1 MHALT
6 LPRLGQTM
14 ESGRIVEW
22 FIDEGASYDE
32 GAAIYSIETDKSI
45 LDVQATLAGTLL
57 RKLAAPE
64 DEVPVGRI
72 VAVAADAG
80 ETANDAEVQRFV
92 AEKSGASADATTAQE
107 QSTEDATSQSAAPI
121 ANASPATVRAMPRA
135 KHLAKELGVDLST
148 IESPTGAD
156 GMITEK
162 DVQRASDKRKGTQT
176 PAAAK
181 GGGGVRK
188 PLSAVQQAMV
198 RHMTRSWTVPQF
210 CQDVEIDAAPLLE
223 RRRRW
228 IAEGGDASLTSVFLD
243 GLVQAL
249 QRVPECNA
257 TFDGTELTEYR
268 DVDAG
273 IAVATSQGLLVPVL
287 KGCTAE
293 LSMRNQKLRDLLAR
307 AREGQ
312 LRPDDMSGGTVT
324 LSNLGAS
331 RVETGS
337 PIINA
342 PQVCLVF
349 VGAIVDKPVVE
360 TGRLA
365 IGKRVHVVCVYDHR
379 VIDGVTGARFVDA
392 LAGALTQ
399 PSNPSSYSSG

>member
-22 FIDEGASYDE
+22 FIDEGASYAE
-32 GAAIYSIETDKSI
+32 GAAIYSIETDKSV

-64 DEVPVGRI
+64 DEVPVGRL

-80 ETANDAEVQRFV
+80 ETANDADVRRFI
-92 AEKSGASADATTAQE
+92 AEKSGTAAEATPVQVSDGAAPT
-107 QSTEDATSQSAAPI
+107 ATSPVS
-121 ANASPATVRAMPRA
+121 NASTNAVRAMPRA
-135 KHLAKELGVDLST
+135 KRLAKELGVDLAT

-162 DVQRASDKRKGTQT
+162 DVQRASEKHKGT
-176 PAAAK
+176 PASSKPGVA
-181 GGGGVRK
+181 GGVRK

-198 RHMTRSWTVPQF
+198 RHMTRSWAVPQF

-223 RRRRW
+223 RRRRL
-228 IAEGGDASLTSVFLD
+228 IAEGGDVSLTSVFLD

-257 TFDGTELTEYR
+257 TFDGAELTEYR
-268 DVDAG
+268 EVDAG
-273 IAVATSQGLLVPVL
+273 IAVATSQGLIVPVL

-293 LSMRNQKLRDLLAR
+293 FSTRNQKLRDLLAR

-337 PIINA
+337 PILNA

-349 VGAIVDKPVVE
+349 VGALVDKPVVE
-360 TGRLA
+360 AGRLA

-392 LAGALTQ
+392 LAGALTAV
-399 PSNPSSYSSG
+399 

>member
-1 MHALT
+1 MHTLT

-22 FIDEGASYDE
+22 FIDEGASYAE
-32 GAAIYSIETDKSI
+32 GDVLYSIETDKSV

-57 RKLAAPE
+57 RKLAAPQ
-64 DEVPVGRI
+64 DELPVGRM

-80 ETANDAEVQRFV
+80 ETPNDADVQRFI
-92 AEKSGASADATTAQE
+92 AEKSEASTDAMTSQESSAAETGTAATASAAIASTA
-107 QSTEDATSQSAAPI
+107 P
-121 ANASPATVRAMPRA
+121 VRAMPRA
-135 KHLAKELGVDLST
+135 KRLAKELGVDLAT
-148 IESPTGAD
+148 IEKGSGAD

-162 DVQRASDKRKGTQT
+162 DVQRASERNKGQQ
-176 PAAAK
+176 AASAP
-181 GGGGVRK
+181 GTSGGVRK

-198 RHMTRSWTVPQF
+198 RHMTRSWSVPQF

-228 IAEGGDASLTSVFLD
+228 IAEGADVSLTSVFLD

-257 TFDGTELTEYR
+257 TFDGAELIEYR

-273 IAVATSQGLLVPVL
+273 IAVATPQGLIVPVL

-293 LSMRNQKLRDLLAR
+293 FAARNQKLRDLLAR
-307 AREGQ
+307 AKEGR
-312 LRPDDMSGGTVT
+312 LSPDDMSGGTVT

-331 RVETGS
+331 RVETGT
-337 PIINA
+337 PILNV

-349 VGAIVDKPVVE
+349 VGAVLDKPVVDS
-360 TGRLA
+360 GRVA
-365 IGKRVHVVCVYDHR
+365 IGKRVHLVCVYDHR

-392 LAGALTQ
+392 LAGALTAT
-399 PSNPSSYSSG
+399 

>member
-1 MHALT
+1 
-6 LPRLGQTM
+6 M

-22 FIDEGASYDE
+22 FIDEGASYAE
-32 GAAIYSIETDKSI
+32 GDVLYSIETDKSV

-57 RKLAAPE
+57 RKLAAPQ
-64 DEVPVGRI
+64 DELPVGRI

-80 ETANDAEVQRFV
+80 ETPNDADLQRFI
-92 AEKSGASADATTAQE
+92 AEKSEASTDAV
-107 QSTEDATSQSAAPI
+107 TSQDAGAAETVT
-121 ANASPATVRAMPRA
+121 AASTTTPSTAPVRAMPRA
-135 KHLAKELGVDLST
+135 KRLAKELGVDLAT
-148 IESPTGAD
+148 IQEGSGAD

-162 DVQRASDKRKGTQT
+162 DVQRASERNKGRQ
-176 PAAAK
+176 AAGAP
-181 GGGGVRK
+181 GTSGGVRK

-198 RHMTRSWTVPQF
+198 RHMTRSWSVPQF

-228 IAEGGDASLTSVFLD
+228 IAEGADVSLTSVFLD

-249 QRVPECNA
+249 QKVPECNA
-257 TFDGTELTEYR
+257 TFDGTELIEYR

-273 IAVATSQGLLVPVL
+273 IAVATPQGLIVPVL

-293 LSMRNQKLRDLLAR
+293 FAARNKKLRDLLAR
-307 AREGQ
+307 AKEGR
-312 LRPDDMSGGTVT
+312 LSPDDMSGGTVT

-331 RVETGS
+331 RVATGT
-337 PIINA
+337 PILNV

-349 VGAIVDKPVVE
+349 VGAVLDKPVVDA
-360 TGRLA
+360 GRLA
-365 IGKRVHVVCVYDHR
+365 IGKRVHLVCVYDHR

-392 LAGALTQ
+392 LAGALTAV
-399 PSNPSSYSSG
+399 

>member
-1 MHALT
+1 MHTLT

-22 FIDEGASYDE
+22 FIDEGASYAE
-32 GAAIYSIETDKSI
+32 GDVLYSIETDKSV
-45 LDVQATLAGTLL
+45 LDVQATLGGTLL
-57 RKLAAPE
+57 RKLAAPQ
-64 DEVPVGRI
+64 DELPVGRI

-80 ETANDAEVQRFV
+80 ETANDADVQSFI
-92 AEKSGASADATTAQE
+92 AAKSDESTGAATAHEQGAAVTAAI
-107 QSTEDATSQSAAPI
+107 SPV
-121 ANASPATVRAMPRA
+121 ANASTTTVRAMPRA
-135 KHLAKELGVDLST
+135 KRLAKELGVDLAS
-148 IESPTGAD
+148 IQDASGAD

-162 DVQRASDKRKGTQT
+162 DVQRASERNKGQQVS
-176 PAAAK
+176 AAPS
-181 GGGGVRK
+181 GSGGVRK

-198 RHMTRSWTVPQF
+198 RHMTRSWAVPQF

-228 IAEGGDASLTSVFLD
+228 IAEGADVSLTSVFLD

-257 TFDGTELTEYR
+257 TFDGTDLVEYR
-268 DVDAG
+268 EVDAG
-273 IAVATSQGLLVPVL
+273 IAVATSQGLIVPVL
-287 KGCTAE
+287 KGCTADF
-293 LSMRNQKLRDLLAR
+293 STRNQKLRDLLAR
-307 AREGQ
+307 AKEGR
-312 LRPDDMSGGTVT
+312 LGPDDMSGGTVT

-337 PIINA
+337 PILNV

-349 VGAIVDKPVVE
+349 VGAVVEKPVVDA
-360 TGRLA
+360 GRLV
-365 IGKRVHVVCVYDHR
+365 IGKRVHLVCVYDHR

-392 LAGALTQ
+392 LAGALTA
-399 PSNPSSYSSG
+399 P